1 MEKFLSDVLDTSLFE
16 KGKLNVIDAPCGCG
30 KTTARQIG
38 EASGAKITIGR
49 RVLYSVSK
57 VERYVEAIA
66 L

>member
-1 MEKFLSDVLDTSLFE
+1 MQKTMERKTDHAIAVDIEHLAAML
-16 KGKLNVIDAPCGCG
+16 GCG

>member
-1 MEKFLSDVLDTSLFE
+1 MQKTMERKTDHAIAVDIEQLAAML
-16 KGKLNVIDAPCGCG
+16 GCG

-38 EASGAKITIGR
+38 ESSGAKITIGR

>member
-1 MEKFLSDVLDTSLFE
+1 MQKTMERKTDHAIAVDIEQLAAMLV
-16 KGKLNVIDAPCGCG
+16 CG